1 MDDEEKQ
8 RLLALA
14 QQLRQQTYQE
24 SEAPEF
30 DYDAKIRLGHMI
42 GRAVLDG
49 SEYAAYP
56 AVLL

>member
-14 QQLRQQTYQE
+14 QQLRDQTFQGC
-24 SEAPEF
+24 EAAEF
-30 DYDAKIRLGHMI
+30 EYEAKVRLGHMI
-42 GRAVLDG
+42 GRAALDG